1 MPQNHTGKDE
11 VHMKKKVKRKRSRY
25 LNIVIVPDAEH
36 KARTLRIPNWA
47 VKSLSGLTIMA
58 VILFSGMIL
67 YTNWISGQLG
77 IREER
82 IQAFKDEISDKEDT
96 IKGLEEEIDY
106 YAGELQSIMS
116 VASSLQEQTT
126 SIADNNRQIL
136 GKIEH
141 LLGIESIG
149 GVADDADILSS
160 RSGSRP
166 RINNRDNNE
175 ASSLE
180 QSHVIAINE
189 FVKADQ
195 KVSSVQEFNEHL
207 TERVSKM
214 RDYLL
219 AYPSILP
226 VEGRISCLM
235 GERDNPFGGRKKE
248 FHSGLD
254 IAVPRGTD
262 VKATGKGRV
271 VFSGRRGAYGNL
283 VIIDHGFDIKTYY
296 AHNSKLLV
304 EEGDIVDRGHIIAK
318 SGNTG
323 RSTGPHVHYE
333 VRIKDTPRDP
343 LDFVLNF
350 DRGDE

>member
-1 MPQNHTGKDE
+1 MKYTSKDE
-11 VHMKKKVKRKRSRY
+11 VHMKTKAKRKRSRY

-36 KARTLRIPNWA
+36 RMRTLRIPKCA
-47 VKSLSGLTIMA
+47 ISSITCLVVMA
-58 VILFSGMIL
+58 VMLFSGLVL
-67 YTNWISGQLG
+67 YTNWLGGQL
-77 IREER
+77 
-82 IQAFKDEISDKEDT
+82 SVKEDRLQAYKEQVADRDNT
-96 IKGLEEEIDY
+96 IKGLEDEIDY

-116 VASSLQEQTT
+116 VASSLQEQTS

-136 GKIEH
+136 GEILH
-141 LLGIESIG
+141 LLGLESIG
-149 GVADDADILSS
+149 GETYDADTLSS
-160 RSGSRP
+160 RSGTRP
-166 RINNRDNNE
+166 RPKTTDETRDTT
-175 ASSLE
+175 LE
-180 QSHVIAINE
+180 QSHILTVNE

-195 KVSSVQEFNEHL
+195 KVSSVREFYEHL
-207 TERVSKM
+207 SERGSKM

-271 VFSGRRGAYGNL
+271 IFSGRRGAYGYL

-304 EEGDIVDRGHIIAK
+304 EEGDIVERGHIIAK

-333 VRIKDTPRDP
+333 VRIKDTPKDP
-343 LDFVLNF
+343 LEFVLNF